1 MKNYILAFVLAVLV
15 VLTGV
20 TVRQSLAGPSSSGF
34 GEVNTLTAIGGSP
47 VPPIPKAAAIGGSPV
62 PPIPKREAAIGGS
75 PVPPIPK

>member
-34 GEVNTLTAIGGSP
+34 GEVNPLTAIGGSP
-47 VPPIPKAAAIGGSPV
+47 MPPIPKAAAIGGSPM
-62 PPIPKREAAIGGS
+62 PPIPKAAAIGGS
-75 PVPPIPK
+75 PMPPIPK